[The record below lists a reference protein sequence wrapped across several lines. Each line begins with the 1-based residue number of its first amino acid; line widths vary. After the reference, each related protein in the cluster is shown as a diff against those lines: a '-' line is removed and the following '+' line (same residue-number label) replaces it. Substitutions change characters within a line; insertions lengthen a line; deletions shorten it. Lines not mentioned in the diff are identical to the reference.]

1 VEDIDIVKSIQAGDS
16 EMYALLVEKY
26 HRHLLNFIYRLVG
39 NEQLVE
45 DIGQE
50 VFFSVYK
57 SLRSFNVQR
66 GVPFAVW
73 LFITARNRCISEIR
87 KKSRRTVSPVSMDT
101 LRNLPADA
109 KTPEQSACEKE
120 RLADIHSALEQ
131 LPEPFKQTILQ
142 SLQGDS
148 PDEIARNLHI
158 SRGTVKSRLSRAR
171 QKMKLLLQGPLGG
184 NLYDRF

>member
-66 GVPFAVW
+66 GEKPPDRFPCFYGYA
-73 LFITARNRCISEIR
+73 TKS
-87 KKSRRTVSPVSMDT
+87 SRRRKNP
-101 LRNLPADA
+101 
-109 KTPEQSACEKE
+109 
-120 RLADIHSALEQ
+120 
-131 LPEPFKQTILQ
+131 
-142 SLQGDS
+142 
-148 PDEIARNLHI
+148 
-158 SRGTVKSRLSRAR
+158 GTVRVRKRAPGRYPLSAGTASGA
-171 QKMKLLLQGPLGG
+171 LQANHTAKPAGG
-184 NLYDRF
+184 LPG